1 MVHMLHRNACKRKL
15 PYKGG
20 KKMIQMIASC
30 FKGSE
35 NLLWEKDKSTG

>member
-15 PYKGG
+15 PCKG
-20 KKMIQMIASC
+20 KKMIQMIAFC